1 MTNHKDH
8 GPEKGD
14 KTNDKPKD
22 RRVVVEFDRAE
33 RAAAAAAAPPS
44 PEDDSMDTR
53 ASAPDTQ
60 KPAAGV
66 APVIDPATADLLE
79 QIGRLKSDKDDLV
92 RTMVQRQADF
102 ENYRKRIERE
112 RQEESRR
119 GVGRMI
125 EDLIPVLDAF
135 DLALKAHDSPDY
147 DEHRKGLELIYRQL
161 WESLTKHGLERIA
174 AAGKT
179 FDPHFHQAIERVE
192 TSDHPD
198 GAILEVFQEGYLYH
212 GRVLRPSIVRVAVN

>member
-1 MTNHKDH
+1 MTNTKDN
-8 GPEKGD
+8 GPEKGE
-14 KTNDKPKD
+14 KPNDKPKD

-33 RAAAAAAAPPS
+33 RAAAAATS
-44 PEDDSMDTR
+44 SEEETTDTN
-53 ASAPDTQ
+53 ASIPDTE
-60 KPAAGV
+60 KSVPAV
-66 APVIDPATADLLE
+66 DPATADLLE